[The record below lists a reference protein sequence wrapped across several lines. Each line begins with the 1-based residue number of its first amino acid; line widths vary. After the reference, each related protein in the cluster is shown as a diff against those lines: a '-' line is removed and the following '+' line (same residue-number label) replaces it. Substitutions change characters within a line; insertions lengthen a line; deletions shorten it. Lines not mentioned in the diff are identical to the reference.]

1 MVVASNL
8 LNGNHQKPNYQAIPT
23 VVFTIPPL
31 ASVGLRE
38 REAGSYDLSSVS
50 IKR

>member
-23 VVFTIPPL
+23 VVFTVPPL
-31 ASVGLRE
+31 AFVGLSE
-38 REAGSYDLSSVS
+38 GEAGNQGL
-50 IKR
+50 